1 MKGCDKNYF
10 GLVERGDEMNSKLLP
25 SMLASALMGLLVL
38 PASAA
43 DAQVK
48 AAALSVPVTAE
59 AERLG
64 SIGSAE
70 HFTGKVSVAPLFAAE
85 GTSRVSAAHVT
96 FEPAARTAWHS
107 HPVGQHL
114 HVIRGTGYVQF
125 WGGERRKI
133 TQGDVVWIP
142 PGQKH
147 WHGATQESNVTLLSV
162 QEGLD
167 GKTVSWM
174 EKVTDA
180 QYGIAPAAPAAP
192 QVSRAQQLMGAT
204 APKLAELTD
213 QVLYADIW
221 ERPELSKRD
230 RSLITVSALV
240 AMNRSDQLR
249 SHLALAQLNG
259 VSRTELSELI
269 THLAFYAGWPSAVSA
284 TSVAKEVF
292 QNTPAPT
299 AR

>member
-1 MKGCDKNYF
+1 MD
-10 GLVERGDEMNSKLLP
+10 SKLLP
-25 SMLASALMGLLVL
+25 RLLASALMSLLAL
-38 PASAA
+38 PAHAT
-43 DAQVK
+43 DAQGK
-48 AAALSVPVTAE
+48 ITHAVPVTRE
-59 AERLG
+59 AERPG
-64 SIGSAE
+64 SIGPAE
-70 HFTGKVSVAPLFAAE
+70 RFTGKVSVAPLFAAE
-85 GTSRVSAAHVT
+85 GSSRVSAAHVT
-96 FEPAARTAWHS
+96 FEPAARSAWHS

-114 HVIRGTGYVQF
+114 HVIRGAGYVQF

-147 WHGATQESNVTLLSV
+147 WHGATLEASMTHLSV
-162 QEGLD
+162 QEHLN
-167 GKTVSWM
+167 GKTADWM
-174 EKVTDA
+174 EKVSDA
-180 QYGIAPAAPAAP
+180 QYGIAPAPVAAAQP
-192 QVSRAQQLMGAT
+192 SRAQQLMGTT

-230 RSLITVSALV
+230 RSLITVSALL
-240 AMNRSDQLR
+240 AMNRPDQLK

-259 VSRTELSELI
+259 VSRAELSELI

-284 TSVAKEVF
+284 TAVAKEVF
-292 QNTPAPT
+292 QNTSAPA

>member
-1 MKGCDKNYF
+1 MD
-10 GLVERGDEMNSKLLP
+10 SKLLP
-25 SMLASALMGLLVL
+25 RLLASALTGLLAL

-43 DAQVK
+43 EAQEKVT
-48 AAALSVPVTAE
+48 ALSVPVTAE
-59 AERLG
+59 AQRPG
-64 SIGSAE
+64 SIGPAE
-70 HFTGKVSVAPLFAAE
+70 RFTGKVSVAPLFAAE

-114 HVIRGTGYVQF
+114 HVIRGAGYVQF

-147 WHGATQESNVTLLSV
+147 WHGATQEASMTHLSV
-162 QEGLD
+162 QEHEAGE
-167 GKTVSWM
+167 TAVWM
-174 EKVTDA
+174 EKVSDA
-180 QYGIAPAAPAAP
+180 QYGIAPAPTTPAAP
-192 QVSRAQQLMGAT
+192 QISRAQQLMGAT

-213 QVLYADIW
+213 QLLYADIW

-230 RSLITVSALV
+230 RSLITVSALL

-292 QNTPAPT
+292 QNTPAPA